1 MGITPNNHKFLFNTR
16 SALPLA
22 TEGTQEFPRSELARL
37 STYKKK
43 AMSEELSINS
53 MRSKLYD

>member
-1 MGITPNNHKFLFNTR
+1 MGITPNNHKSLFNTR

-22 TEGTQEFPRSELARL
+22 TAGTQEFPRSELARL

-43 AMSEELSINS
+43 AMSEELPINS
-53 MRSKLYD
+53 YAQQII